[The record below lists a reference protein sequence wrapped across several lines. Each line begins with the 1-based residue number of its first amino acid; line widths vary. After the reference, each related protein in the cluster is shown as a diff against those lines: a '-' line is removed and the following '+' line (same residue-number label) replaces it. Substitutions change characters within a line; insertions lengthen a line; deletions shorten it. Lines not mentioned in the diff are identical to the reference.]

1 MCQPNSDNYLLL
13 LVDIRRKFL
22 SRIYPIEFHL
32 PSYYYNLVENYDLLQ
47 NIKRGTLTVYQL
59 IRDTILSYQRD
70 KIFRMGAALSYYT
83 IFSLPA
89 IIIIAIAFVGF
100 FFGEDAVKGK
110 IFGQIDK
117 LIGPEAALQIQEV
130 IIGVS
135 DYDQNWWA
143 TLFGVAMLVFGATGV
158 FYALQEALNK
168 IFGVQSPIRI
178 GVIRIL
184 TNRALAFGMVIAI
197 CFIVVISLLLN
208 TVLITFANFVAD
220 IELLQNYSPN
230 WTSSFSTSALLIFK
244 NVGSFMMFT
253 LFFAAVYK
261 VLPNVYLKWKH
272 IWAGAILTAI
282 LFGIGEFLLGFYLSN
297 TNFWSAYGAAGFIV
311 VILIWVN
318 YSSQMIF
325 IGAEFIKV
333 YCKHKGYEIKPKNY
347 AAISPWKSKFIIKKE
362 DQHLAEQ

>member
-1 MCQPNSDNYLLL
+1 M
-13 LVDIRRKFL
+13 
-22 SRIYPIEFHL
+22 
-32 PSYYYNLVENYDLLQ
+32 ENYDLLQ
-47 NIKRGTLTVYQL
+47 NIKRGALTVYHL

-143 TLFGVAMLVFGATGV
+143 TLIGVAMLVFGATGV

-168 IFGVQSPIRI
+168 IFGVRSPIRI
-178 GVIRIL
+178 GVLRIL
-184 TNRALAFGMVIAI
+184 TNRALAFGMVVAI

-208 TVLITFANFVAD
+208 TVLITFANFISD
-220 IELLQNYSPN
+220 IPVFQNYSPN
-230 WTSSFSTSALLIFK
+230 WTSNLSSSALLIFK

-333 YCKHKGYEIKPKNY
+333 YCKHKGYEIQPKNY
-347 AAISPWKSKFIIKKE
+347 AAMSPWKSKFIIKKE
-362 DQHLAEQ
+362 DQEFAEQ